1 MTQSVDSDS
10 PRVRRVRALGKRNG
24 YLVETV
30 RNRTES
36 GASGYSIFDAERSI
50 MIRFGTTLDETE
62 RWVTSI
68 PIDDAVN
75 RARERD
81 DVETIMRVSTDARS
95 MALQRHAS
103 DRPAVL
109 CAALV
114 ESATRVA
121 RALETEVW
129 TVDQAKALVAA
140 ARMIDYVEPLPL

>member
-1 MTQSVDSDS
+1 MTQTVDSDS

-95 MALQRHAS
+95 MALQRHAL